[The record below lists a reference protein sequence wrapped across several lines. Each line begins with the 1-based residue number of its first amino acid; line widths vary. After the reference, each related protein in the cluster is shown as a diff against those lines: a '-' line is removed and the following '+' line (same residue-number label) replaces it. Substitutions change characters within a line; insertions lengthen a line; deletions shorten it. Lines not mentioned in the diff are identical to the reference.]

1 MAVAACVA
9 GEKSV
14 APNPIASNAYHSEQ
28 VDATP
33 ARPKMSTTFRSE
45 KMARLN
51 PHQLPRGLRKGGRV
65 SRRTLQTVCPRQS
78 ALVTAQ
84 EGTHAANAV
93 YAAMRTK
100 SWNTA
105 QEVRENEVR
114 GARSSTHQIVCND
127 GCYRRTEE
135 ADAPFVRTVD
145 EQPIKEDADGRCD
158 GEC

>member
-45 KMARLN
+45 MMARLN
-51 PHQLPRGLRKGGRV
+51 PHQLPRGLRKGGSL
-65 SRRTLQTVCPRQS
+65 SRYIPRKVCTQQTAPV
-78 ALVTAQ
+78 AAG
-84 EGTHAANAV
+84 EGTHAAKAV

-100 SWNTA
+100 S
-105 QEVRENEVR
+105 
-114 GARSSTHQIVCND
+114 
-127 GCYRRTEE
+127 
-135 ADAPFVRTVD
+135 
-145 EQPIKEDADGRCD
+145 
-158 GEC
+158 